1 KGSNQSHQERAGFLP
16 EDSSRSAGTA
26 TEGYRRG
33 VRPLERSAEEGRLP
47 NLPAS
52 PRKNNRSETEAGRIS
67 QPFHTSLQRTAG
79 PLRGRTDNRRSGQD
93 IFRAHPTAQEDPR
106 QDPRAGKISREAS
119 LGRSRL

>member
-26 TEGYRRG
+26 TEGYCRG
-33 VRPLERSAEEGRLP
+33 VCPLERSAEEGRLP

-67 QPFHTSLQRTAG
+67 QSFHTSLQRTAG
-79 PLRGRTDNRRSGQD
+79 SLRGRTDNRRSEQD
-93 IFRAHPTAQEDPR
+93 LFSDHTVTHEIPR
-106 QDPRAGKISREAS
+106 I
-119 LGRSRL
+119 